1 MAEPPSKPQQ
11 AARSSSFLALFAL
24 ATFLALGAATA
35 SWIIHDLRAPRPQP
49 PHPDI
54 HEEGVSLRSADKE
67 ESLARMQA
75 LADALLAYRERL
87 GGGLRWPSSLDE
99 LKLTGFLPEEF
110 DLRGPISRALLAYQP
125 DMPPSYD
132 PGLWVLVHD
141 RLEGRAVGRG
151 RAVHKATLGAVVM
164 FADGSVRFLDE
175 KEVTQYGGLSPSS
188 QPSR

>member
-1 MAEPPSKPQQ
+1 MAEPPASPQ
-11 AARSSSFLALFAL
+11 ASRSSSFLALFAL
-24 ATFLALGAATA
+24 AAFLAMGAATA
-35 SWIIHDLRAPRPQP
+35 AWIIHDLREPRPSHP
-49 PHPDI
+49 PHF
-54 HEEGVSLRSADKE
+54 HEEGSELRLADKE
-67 ESLARMQA
+67 ESLARVQA

-87 GGGLRWPSSLDE
+87 GGGLRWPSSLEE
-99 LKLTGFLPEEF
+99 LKQTGFLPDDF
-110 DLRGPISRALLAYQP
+110 DLRGPISQAPLAYQP

-141 RLEGRAVGRG
+141 RLEGRAAGRG
-151 RAVHKATLGAVVM
+151 RLVQKATLGAVVM